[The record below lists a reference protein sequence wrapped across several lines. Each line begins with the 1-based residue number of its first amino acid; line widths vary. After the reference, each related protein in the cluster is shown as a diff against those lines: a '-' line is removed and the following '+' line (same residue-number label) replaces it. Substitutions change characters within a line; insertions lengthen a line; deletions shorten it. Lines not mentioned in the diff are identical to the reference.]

1 MKLPRPG
8 AFYYTYGMVGIDEVG
23 RGCLAG
29 PLLVVAARAKTELP
43 VGLKDSKLLTREQ
56 REEFYKVLT
65 EVCEY
70 GQGWVSAAEINKIG
84 LARCLKLGVR
94 RAIADLGVKP
104 DEEIMMDG
112 IANYIP
118 VKFKNRR
125 CEAHADNNYPIVSA
139 ASIIAKVTRD
149 NYMRTLALK
158 HSNYGFETHVGYGT
172 PQHYKAIETY
182 GVLKYVHRTVF
193 APFAELS

>member
-1 MKLPRPG
+1 
-8 AFYYTYGMVGIDEVG
+8 MVGIDEVG

-29 PLLVVAARAKTELP
+29 PLLVVAARATNELP
-43 VGLKDSKLLTREQ
+43 PGLKDSKLLTRQQ
-56 REEFYKVLT
+56 RESIYQLLSTNCQWGE
-65 EVCEY
+65 
-70 GQGWVSAAEINKIG
+70 GWVSAAEINRFG

-94 RAIADLGVKP
+94 RAIVNLGVKS
-104 DEEIMMDG
+104 DEEILMDG

-125 CEAHADNNYPIVSA
+125 CEARADNNYPIVSA

-149 NYMRTLALK
+149 NYMRQLALK
-158 HSNYGFETHVGYGT
+158 YSEYGFDTHVGYGT

-193 APFAELS
+193 APLVELS